1 MKLRKFIVVISLPL
15 FLSSLLLSQNLVE
28 LARKEK
34 ERRARLRGLKT
45 VVVTN
50 ADLGKVGKRPALRT
64 TRIEAPASTAA
75 SPQGTSEMDKSEPTR
90 TPSPAQQDPNVDRR
104 EPGQQP
110 SIEQV
115 EADYYKAREYTQ
127 LLTIKL
133 RGLWQEYYSMDDM
146 SDRGSI
152 QKQIAETSLQIERAQ
167 RDEAIA
173 KKTMETGQTRVRRK
187 KP

>member
-34 ERRARLRGLKT
+34 ERRARLRGFKT

-50 ADLGKVGKRPALRT
+50 ADLGRVRKRPALRI
-64 TRIEAPASTAA
+64 TRIAAPASTAA
-75 SPQGTSEMDKSEPTR
+75 SPQGTSEMDKSEPTQ

-110 SIEQV
+110 SV
-115 EADYYKAREYTQ
+115 EELEANYYKSREYTQ

-173 KKTMETGQTRVRRK
+173 KKTMETGQTQVRRK